1 MTFTSNIISRFIIIL
16 AAIGVSL
23 PLAAATPDWVENAYR
38 TAQAQSETMY
48 GRVAAE
54 GKLPRSIRR
63 GMVEPQDWTTGF
75 FPGTLWLL
83 YGHTGDSIWQQR
95 ARNACHLIE
104 NERFNAFDHDL
115 GFKMQCS
122 FGTGLAIVPDKHY
135 EEILYRSARTLA
147 SRYNPRVGLIQ
158 SWEADT
164 ARDWK
169 FPVIIDNMMNLELLM
184 EAWKLSGD
192 SSLRD
197 IAIAHADKTMRCH
210 YRPDMSCPHVVDYD
224 PMTGEV
230 RKFDWNNG
238 SDDVTV
244 STWGRGQSWGLYGF
258 TMMYRETGDR
268 RYLRHA
274 ERIADFLLSHPGL
287 PEDMVPYWDYTGAD
301 RSQIRDA
308 AAAAVMASALMEL
321 STWSADGQRY
331 FEAGERQLKSLASPE
346 YLATPGTHDAFIIKH
361 AIGNYLWDSELE
373 GGISYADY
381 YFMEALARYLGIIN
395 GRTIFNNSRM
405 LHAASGN
412 WFIEAHDP
420 ATTVVEHD
428 GVLDITTPKGFSMWY
443 GTPLKGDYRITYK
456 AKMVDK
462 GGPHDRTSDLNC
474 FWGASDPDH
483 PDDLYANAAWRKG
496 IFQHYKTLKLFYV
509 GYGGNYNSTTRFR
522 KYYGGGPAVHD
533 SIARPVIAEYTDA
546 KHLLKPNK
554 WYDIDITVRDGKSVF
569 SVDGKKLFEYTL
581 SPGEADGY
589 FGLRLLS
596 NHCLI
601 KDFKADNI

>member
-1 MTFTSNIISRFIIIL
+1 MRKILTFATAL
-16 AAIGVSL
+16 LGVL
-23 PLAAATPDWVENAYR
+23 TAGATTPEWVENAFR
-38 TAQAQSETMY
+38 TAEAQSEIMNR
-48 GRVAAE
+48 RVEAE
-54 GKLPRSIRR
+54 GRLPRSITR
-63 GMVEPQDWTTGF
+63 GLVGAEDWTSGF

-83 YGHTGDSIWQQR
+83 YAHTGDSVWEAR
-95 ARNACHLIE
+95 ARKACKLIE

-122 FGTGLAIVPDKHY
+122 FGTGDAIEPSREYKD
-135 EEILYRSARTLA
+135 ILYRSARTLA

-184 EAWKLSGD
+184 EAWKESGD

-197 IAIAHADKTMRCH
+197 VAIAHADKTMRCH
-210 YRPDMSCPHVVDYD
+210 YRPNMSCPHVVDYD
-224 PMTGEV
+224 PATGEV

-238 SDDVTV
+238 SDDVSV

-287 PEDMVPYWDYTGAD
+287 PEDMVPYWDYTGAE
-301 RSQIRDA
+301 RSDIRDA

-321 STWSADGQRY
+321 SSWSANGEKY
-331 FEAGERQLKSLASPE
+331 FKAGERQLKSLASPE
-346 YLATPGTHDAFIIKH
+346 YLATPGTHEGFIVKH
-361 AIGNYLWDSELE
+361 AIGNWLWNSELD

-381 YFMEALARYLGIIN
+381 YFMEALTRYLKLIEGE
-395 GRTIFNNSRM
+395 TLFNNSRM
-405 LHAASGN
+405 FHATTGD

-420 ATTVVEHD
+420 ATTVSEHD

-443 GTPLKGDYRITYK
+443 DRPLTGDYRISYK
-456 AKMVDK
+456 AMLPEK
-462 GGPHDRTSDLNC
+462 GGKHDRASDLNC
-474 FWGASDPDH
+474 FWGTKDPAN
-483 PDDLYANAAWRKG
+483 PDDLYAGASWRQG
-496 IFQHYKTLKLFYV
+496 IFQRYKALQLFYV

-522 KYYGGGPAVHD
+522 KYYGGGPDVSD

-554 WYDIDITVRDGKSVF
+554 WYKIEISVSEGKSVF
-569 SVDGKKLFEYTL
+569 SVNGEKLFEYTL

-601 KDFKADNI
+601 KDFKIEQL